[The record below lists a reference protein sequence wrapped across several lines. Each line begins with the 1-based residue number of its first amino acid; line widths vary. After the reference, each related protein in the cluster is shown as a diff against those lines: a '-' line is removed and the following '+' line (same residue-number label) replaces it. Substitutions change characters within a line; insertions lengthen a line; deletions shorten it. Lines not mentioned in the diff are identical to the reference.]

1 MCKPRKRRNCSNALF
16 VEQCYIDFIVKHNNL
31 YRHWNE
37 KKNLFVQAYQ
47 SCELLAWICR
57 VLPNGEEFLK
67 SKKEALVTM
76 CEDCSKVEKI
86 LKCSLDSIIS
96 PSPSAK
102 IQIMGGK
109 ICLRCKGCWMLS
121 TNFWKQKVCRQCPAI
136 FCLYT
141 SNKLCCI

>member
-1 MCKPRKRRNCSNALF
+1 MWQWYHCIFDDPGWLSNAKMCKPRKRRNCSNALF

-86 LKCSLDSIIS
+86 LKCNLDSLPQRKFKS
-96 PSPSAK
+96 WG
-102 IQIMGGK
+102 GGK
-109 ICLRCKGCWMLS
+109 FAWGV
-121 TNFWKQKVCRQCPAI
+121 KVAGCRQQI
-136 FCLYT
+136 FENNTQQC
-141 SNKLCCI
+141 